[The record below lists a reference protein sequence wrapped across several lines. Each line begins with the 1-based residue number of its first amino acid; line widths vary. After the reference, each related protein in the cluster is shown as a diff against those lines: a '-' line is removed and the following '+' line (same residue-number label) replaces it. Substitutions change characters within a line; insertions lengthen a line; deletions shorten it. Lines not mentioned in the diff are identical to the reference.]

1 MGGENLSI
9 LTYRRREN
17 TMNWVTQNAKC
28 KSTVF
33 ILLLY
38 ISTVQEQQTKT
49 VGINT
54 NTLSNVSVA
63 EWK

>member
-1 MGGENLSI
+1 
-9 LTYRRREN
+9 
-17 TMNWVTQNAKC
+17 MNWVTQNAKC

-38 ISTVQEQQTKT
+38 ISTVQEEQTKT